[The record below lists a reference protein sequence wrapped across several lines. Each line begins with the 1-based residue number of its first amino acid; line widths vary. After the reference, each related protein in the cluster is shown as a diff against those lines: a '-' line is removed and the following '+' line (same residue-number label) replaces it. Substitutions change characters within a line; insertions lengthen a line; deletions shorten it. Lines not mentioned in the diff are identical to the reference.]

1 MLAAEAAPV
10 FAALGDP
17 TRLALFTRLADG
29 RRRSIARLS
38 ADTAMTR
45 QAITKHLRVLENAG
59 LVASTRAGRETQFA
73 FRPEPI
79 AEIRGYLDEVSRQ
92 WDDALGRLKA
102 FVEG

>member
-1 MLAAEAAPV
+1 MSAAEAAPV

-29 RRRSIARLS
+29 QRRSIAKLS

-59 LVASTRAGRETQFA
+59 LVASIRLGRETQFA
-73 FRPEPI
+73 FKPEPI
-79 AEIRGYLDEVSRQ
+79 AEVRGYLDEVSRQ
-92 WDDALGRLKA
+92 WDDALGRLKV
-102 FVEG
+102 FVE